1 MHFVDAGAEFVETL
15 AAEFGEQL
23 VELDGQTFELPIKSL
38 KTVVRLRGDDR
49 TDRLDDLPDILAA
62 DALRGA
68 DRELLDTLR
77 EIKQPGF
84 KFLQRERPRCE
95 RAQQFLDLG
104 GLASKFVQSRRVAL
118 AWRLQFVQPAR
129 DGAQIFAQ
137 ISHQRGWIEILH
149 HRPQFAGDAFR
160 GRERGI
166 IHAAVAL
173 RVDAPREIAKSGL
186 DRRDRGAR
194 REIAQRARKIFDLL
208 AQILDLPNDDIL
220 LIGAL
225 GDVAAHAFHQTG
237 QSLHLSAQIVEA
249 ARNGGMFA
257 A

>member
-1 MHFVDAGAEFVETL
+1 MHVVDAGAEFVETL

-23 VELDGQTFELPIKSL
+23 VELDGQMFELPIEPL

-49 TDRLDDLPDILAA
+49 ADRFDDLPDILAA
-62 DALRGA
+62 GALRGA
-68 DRELLDTLR
+68 DRESLDTLR
-77 EIKQPGF
+77 QIKQPGF
-84 KFLQRERPRCE
+84 QFLQRERPRRE
-95 RAQQFLDLG
+95 RAQQFLDLA
-104 GLASKFVQSRRVAL
+104 GLASKFVQSRRVGL

-137 ISHQRGWIEILH
+137 ISHQRSWIEILH

-160 GRERGI
+160 RRERGV

-173 RVDAPREIAKSGL
+173 RVDAPREIAKSGF

-194 REIAQRARKIFDLL
+194 REIAQRAGKIFDLL
-208 AQILDLPNDDIL
+208 AQILDLPNNDIL

-225 GDVAAHAFHQTG
+225 GDVAAHAFHQTR